1 MKKILIFFLMLFLSI
16 NNILAEDYDTTPL
29 TLQNFNFE
37 FDYNFQDL
45 NLNLTNF
52 NFEFDYI
59 EQLFQFDLSQYISD
73 YSRLKKLAEL
83 YSDLQTAISNYSKW
97 KIIAIGESDNYYIQ
111 SNSDYNKFKRLAAKY
126 K

>member
-1 MKKILIFFLMLFLSI
+1 MKKILIFFIIFLSI

-37 FDYNFQDL
+37 FDYNVQDL

-59 EQLFQFDLSQYISD
+59 EQLFQFDLTQYISD
-73 YSRLKKLAEL
+73 YSRFKKLSEL
-83 YSDLQTAISNYSKW
+83 YPDLQNGISNYSKW
-97 KIIAIGESDNYYIQ
+97 RIIAIGESDNYYIQ
-111 SNSDYNKFKRLAAKY
+111 SNSDYLKFKRLAAKY